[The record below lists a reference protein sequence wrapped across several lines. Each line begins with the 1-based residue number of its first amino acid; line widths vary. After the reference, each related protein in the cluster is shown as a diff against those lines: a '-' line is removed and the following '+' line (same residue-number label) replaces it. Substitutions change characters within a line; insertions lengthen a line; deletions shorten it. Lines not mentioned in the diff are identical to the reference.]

1 MASPQHPVQHIV
13 VSFGA
18 QSICSTCEV
27 LTSARCAATGALST
41 NPATGPPAGPRIVD
55 QQQTRM
61 IENLKREN
69 AALKKKLPGGGGG
82 GGGGNIKPV
91 QRVDGRIP
99 HRNLER
105 YHTTLRHSIYKYML
119 GVFAPQKLGKFS
131 N

>member
-1 MASPQHPVQHIV
+1 M

-82 GGGGNIKPV
+82 GGGGNIKPSKESM
-91 QRVDGRIP
+91 GEY

-105 YHTTLRHSIYKYML
+105 YHTTLHSIYICLVFLHPKSSVSFLIRCEL
-119 GVFAPQKLGKFS
+119 GT
-131 N
+131 